1 MVDTTQHDF
10 YTVSEA
16 ARWLSVSP
24 STIWRWIRNGKLSA
38 YRVGEHS
45 IRIKRVDLETVIS
58 PIHLPEEPRELFEQY
73 DPAAVLAAIA
83 ETAGSWADVDV
94 DNFIAD
100 VYAAREAGSRPARRP

>member
-16 ARWLSVSP
+16 ARWLSVNP
-24 STIWRWIRNGKLSA
+24 STIWRWIRSGKLAA

-45 IRIKRVDLETVIS
+45 IRIRRVDLETAIS
-58 PIHLPEEPRELFEQY
+58 PIHGPDESQKPVEQY
-73 DPAAVLAAIA
+73 DPDAVLAAIA
-83 ETAGSWADVDV
+83 ETAGSWADVDI

-100 VYAAREAGSRPARRP
+100 VYAAREAGSRPAHRP